1 MRRGHTTGR
10 HKKNG
15 SQVTCFRVSAKFV
28 IQKTGELF
36 QRHMKVGHVTTQSK
50 DPSLRQPVAR
60 VDISIMASGALM
72 FILSFFPWV
81 GFNLGFAD
89 ITADAWAVGFF
100 AWLPVMLCAAVA
112 AALGAHIFL
121 GVKLPGAGQVGP
133 RGLLGL
139 VSAFAVVVLFIRMVT
154 LIAQS
159 GPDSGGTRWALY
171 AAFATA
177 VVQLVLAYRMLKESG
192 EKIPVLPGR

>member
-1 MRRGHTTGR
+1 M
-10 HKKNG
+10 
-15 SQVTCFRVSAKFV
+15 
-28 IQKTGELF
+28 
-36 QRHMKVGHVTTQSK
+36 TTQPE
-50 DPSLRQPVAR
+50 DQSLRQPVAR
-60 VDISIMASGALM
+60 VDIIIMASGALM
-72 FILSFFPWV
+72 FILSFCPWV

-100 AWLPVMLCAAVA
+100 AWLPVMLCVAVA
-112 AALGAHIFL
+112 AALGAHAYL
-121 GVKLPGAGQVGP
+121 GVRLPSAGQIGP

-139 VSAFAVVVLFIRMVT
+139 VSALAVVVLFIRMVT

-177 VVQLVLAYRMLKESG
+177 VAQLVLAHRMLKESG
-192 EKIPVLPGR
+192 EKIPALRGR